1 MVDQLV
7 QRSKVANPEPL
18 VISALSLNSK
28 VHGLLLLVK
37 SQSQTAK
44 NGKLYLNLR
53 LRDQRGNEITAYYFD
68 PPSPK
73 TLTLQES
80 RVVVLEGTVE
90 ELYNQPCIKL
100 FRAEIDESVSL
111 DLFLPRSRRS
121 IAELEDNFN
130 ELMNK
135 VDHLGLWELL
145 DRCFSPEVM
154 SRFRRWPA
162 AVRHH
167 GAVVGGLLEHTVN
180 VTIIAER
187 LARMYSC
194 NSNLV
199 LAGALLHDIGKL
211 EELDEQPGGNYT
223 TDWRMFGHIFRGVHY
238 VQEQAKG
245 IVELDEV
252 TQNDLLHII
261 LAHHTKEFG
270 SPVSPVTLEA
280 LIVHLADKA
289 EASLTEF
296 IEHCQRTSGADGWS
310 TYSNKFG
317 GQLRMP

>member
-1 MVDQLV
+1 MVDQLI

-18 VISALSLNSK
+18 IISDLKVNSTVCGWLFATEVLTRK
-28 VHGLLLLVK
+28 A
-37 SQSQTAK
+37 ST
-44 NGKLYLNLR
+44 GKTFIDLK
-53 LRDQRGNEITAYYFD
+53 LRDQRGSEIVARYFD
-68 PPSPK
+68 PPSMDK
-73 TLTLQES
+73 LALQEGKVTLVKGS
-80 RVVVLEGTVE
+80 VE
-90 ELYNQPCIKL
+90 KYQNQIQIKL
-100 FRAEIDESVSL
+100 SFAETDESASA
-111 DLFLPRSRRS
+111 DLFLPGSRRP
-121 IAELEDNFN
+121 ITELEDNFN

-187 LARMYSC
+187 LAHMYSC
-194 NSNLV
+194 NRNLV

-223 TDWRMFGHIFRGVHY
+223 TDGRMFGHIFRGVHY

-280 LIVHLADKA
+280 LIVHLADKT

-296 IEHCQRTSGADGWS
+296 IEHCQRTPTDGWS